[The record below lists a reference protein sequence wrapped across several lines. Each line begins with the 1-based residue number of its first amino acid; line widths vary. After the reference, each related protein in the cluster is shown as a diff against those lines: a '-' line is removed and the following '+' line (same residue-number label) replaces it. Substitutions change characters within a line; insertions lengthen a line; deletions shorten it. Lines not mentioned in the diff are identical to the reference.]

1 MFIYNDVLRL
11 DANSPL
17 AGQARKRIKVL
28 RPQLQAGGG
37 TDSMRVLKFL
47 LSGLMVLGLAG
58 CSYYHLGPA
67 NGAISG
73 EKSVDIR
80 PFNNQ
85 TLQPWLGDAVT
96 PGIARAR
103 IQSDGT
109 YRLATSG
116 QGDVILTGV
125 IHGYDRQALSYLN
138 TEYDHAEQF
147 HGQHRGPCDRARTGF
162 RQGDLDKEVKDHTL
176 VHIGDDLASAE
187 RQATPL
193 LAEDLSQ
200 NNPGELLTEGAW

>member
-1 MFIYNDVLRL
+1 
-11 DANSPL
+11 
-17 AGQARKRIKVL
+17 
-28 RPQLQAGGG
+28 
-37 TDSMRVLKFL
+37 MRVLKFL
-47 LSGLMVLGLAG
+47 LSGLMVLALAG
-58 CSYYHLGPA
+58 CSTYHLGPA

-96 PGIARAR
+96 QALRER

-138 TEYDHAEQF
+138 TDTTTPNNFMVNIVAHVIARE
-147 HGQHRGPCDRARTGF
+147 RASGKVI
-162 RQGDLDKEVKDHTL
+162 LDKEVKGHTL

-200 NNPGELLTEGAW
+200 NIAELLTEGAW